1 MKDENEV
8 MNYVFAQEKLRLKTI
23 IQHLISEQQE
33 DIPESMGSQVWIGFN
48 TLDAYQNRNKFIN
61 EIS

>member
-23 IQHLISEQQE
+23 IQQLISEQQE
-33 DIPESMGSQVWIGFN
+33 DIPESMGSQEFQKE
-48 TLDAYQNRNKFIN
+48 TLC
-61 EIS
+61 